1 MMRTRR
7 TGTSAGIR
15 TRRAFLAACAL
26 AVSVAG
32 AARGAAP
39 SFAPGPASLAG
50 ATAVNILDANRVGKP
65 DLVTL
70 RADADELR
78 VLLGDGAGAFAAGPP
93 ITTGHGPVA
102 VAAADFNRDGNPDL
116 AVANDGSHSVGIF
129 LGNGNGGF
137 AAAPRSP
144 VPLHPR
150 AWRLVPADRGAEG
163 EPDIVG
169 PVF

>member
-15 TRRAFLAACAL
+15 TRRAFLAAFAL

-32 AARGAAP
+32 AARGADP

-50 ATAVNILDANRVGKP
+50 ATAVNILDANRDGKP

-78 VLLGDGAGAFAAGPP
+78 VLLGDGAGEHAELVQIG
-93 ITTGHGPVA
+93 
-102 VAAADFNRDGNPDL
+102 
-116 AVANDGSHSVGIF
+116 
-129 LGNGNGGF
+129 
-137 AAAPRSP
+137 
-144 VPLHPR
+144 R
-150 AWRLVPADRGAEG
+150 AHV
-163 EPDIVG
+163 
-169 PVF
+169 